1 MQPVAQA
8 SFRRNERLR
17 VQWPLAGSTV
27 QPSAQILDR
36 RGQPLGAPLP
46 VTESTIGGERVV
58 VFDLMLASLAPADY
72 IIQLTAG
79 DDNPTERYLVPFRIA
94 R

>member
-17 VQWPLAGSTV
+17 VQWPWLAAPS

-58 VFDLMLASLAPADY
+58 VFDLMLASLALLDY
-72 IIQLTAG
+72 IIQLHSR
-79 DDNPTERYLVPFRIA
+79 DDTRRSGIS
-94 R
+94 